1 MLDGVEQPYD
11 IVLMDAHMPVLDG
24 LEATRAIKV
33 LFAAQEDGGASCPPI
48 IAVTANA
55 FDEDRRR
62 CLEAGMD
69 DYLAKPFD
77 REELHRLLERWCSD
91 DAIGQGG
98 TRAA

>member
-1 MLDGVEQPYD
+1 
-11 IVLMDAHMPVLDG
+11 MDLQMPEIDG
-24 LEATRAIKV
+24 LEATRAIKA
-33 LFAAQEDGGASCPPI
+33 LYAAQDAATVPPI

-62 CLEAGMD
+62 CFEAGMD

-77 REELHRLLERWCSD
+77 REELYRLLEQWCSE
-91 DAIGQGG
+91 DARRGG

>member
-1 MLDGVEQPYD
+1 
-11 IVLMDAHMPVLDG
+11 VLDG
-24 LEATRAIKV
+24 LEATRAIKA
-33 LFAAQEDGGASCPPI
+33 LYAALESGAPVCPPI

-77 REELHRLLERWCSD
+77 REELYRLLERWYTD
-91 DAIGQGG
+91 DGSRQDG

>member
-1 MLDGVEQPYD
+1 MR
-11 IVLMDAHMPVLDG
+11 
-24 LEATRAIKV
+24 RAGRGR
-33 LFAAQEDGGASCPPI
+33 ACRPPI

-77 REELHRLLERWCSD
+77 REELHRLLEQWCSD
-91 DAIGQGG
+91 LAES
-98 TRAA
+98 RAAS

>member
-1 MLDGVEQPYD
+1 M
-11 IVLMDAHMPVLDG
+11 
-24 LEATRAIKV
+24 
-33 LFAAQEDGGASCPPI
+33 AAPRCPPI
-48 IAVTANA
+48 VAVTANA

-77 REELHRLLERWCSD
+77 REELHRLLEQWCSD